1 MLQFC
6 LLYQWCSSPVFY
18 SLLFVL
24 FLFLKVVG
32 GWDSKRGWNRFFV
45 IDFRIEVILID
56 AIVLEKNE
64 LEKESFLDSECHR
77 GSEKHLLDLASYSAR
92 KFLLVALLMM
102 CVIIVRD
109 ENF

>member
-77 GSEKHLLDLASYSAR
+77 GSEKYLLDLASYSAR
-92 KFLLVALLMM
+92 KFFARGSFND
-102 CVIIVRD
+102 VRHHGA
-109 ENF
+109 

>member
-1 MLQFC
+1 M
-6 LLYQWCSSPVFY
+6 VFLA
-18 SLLFVL
+18 SVL
-24 FLFLKVVG
+24 FSSKVVG

-77 GSEKHLLDLASYSAR
+77 GSENI
-92 KFLLVALLMM
+92 F
-102 CVIIVRD
+102 
-109 ENF
+109 